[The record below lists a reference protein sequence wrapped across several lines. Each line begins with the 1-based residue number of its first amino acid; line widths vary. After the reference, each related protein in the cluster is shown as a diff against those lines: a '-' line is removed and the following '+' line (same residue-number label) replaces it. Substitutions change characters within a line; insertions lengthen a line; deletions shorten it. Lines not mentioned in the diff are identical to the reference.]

1 MRILILTQ
9 YYPPETGAPQ
19 NRLSDLARRLK
30 EFGHTVTIL
39 TALPNYPRGEIF
51 EAYRGHIIVEENLGG
66 ITVIRTWIYATQSK
80 SFVPRLLNYFSF
92 VISSVA
98 LGWWRIG
105 SQEVVVVES
114 PPLFLGISGF
124 LLSVFKNAR
133 LVLNI
138 SDLWPDSAVS
148 MGILKNKLLVGLSRR
163 LEEFLYRHSCLI
175 TGQTRG
181 IVENIRS
188 RMRNKKVAL
197 ITNGVDVDAFAVASQ
212 VNQRDSIRREFGLGV
227 KHVIGYAGLHGLAQG
242 LETVVQ
248 AARLLA
254 HCENLLFVFFGDG
267 PEKKKLM
274 ELAQQLGLD
283 NVSFFPPEDTKRM
296 PAIIGSFDIALV
308 PLRRLDLFK
317 GALPSKIF
325 EAMAAAVPIIV
336 TIDGEAREL
345 VEKAQAG
352 IAVNAED
359 PEALANAILQL
370 DDDPNRMKTLG
381 RNGRRYV
388 MEHYDRQKIAEG
400 FERLLLEGECLGSVL
415 RKNPD
420 LVPHDK
426 IVS

>member
-30 EFGHTVTIL
+30 QFGHTVTVL
-39 TALPNYPRGEIF
+39 TALPNYPRGKIF
-51 EAYRGHIIVEENLGG
+51 EAYRRRIVVEENLDGVA
-66 ITVIRTWIYATQSK
+66 VIRSWIYATQSK

-92 VISSVA
+92 VISSFG

-105 SQEVVVVES
+105 PQEVIVVES

-124 LLSVFKNAR
+124 LLSIFKNAR
-133 LVLNI
+133 LVFNV
-138 SDLWPDSAVS
+138 SDLWPDSAVAL
-148 MGILKNKLLVGLSRR
+148 GILKNARLVRLSRS

-188 RMRNKKVAL
+188 RVGDKKVAL
-197 ITNGVDVDAFAVASQ
+197 ITNGVDVEAFIVGSE
-212 VNQRDSIRREFGLGV
+212 VNQKHSIRSEFGLGD
-227 KHVIGYAGLHGLAQG
+227 KCVIGYAGLHGLAQG
-242 LETVVQ
+242 LDTTIE
-248 AARLLA
+248 AARLVSRR
-254 HCENLLFVFFGDG
+254 EELLFVFFGDG

-274 ELAQQLGLD
+274 DLARQLKLD
-283 NVSFFPPEDTKRM
+283 NVRFFPPEDTKRM
-296 PAIIGSFDIALV
+296 PAILRSFDIALV

-317 GALPSKIF
+317 GALPSKMF

-336 TIDGEAREL
+336 TIDGEARDL

-359 PEALANAILQL
+359 PEGLANAILQL
-370 DDDPNRMKTLG
+370 NEDPNRLKILG
-381 RNGRRYV
+381 FNGRRYV
-388 MEHYDRQKIAEG
+388 MEHYDRQKIAEH
-400 FERLLLEGECLGSVL
+400 FERLLLEDECRESIL
-415 RKNPD
+415 RSNA
-420 LVPHDK
+420 
-426 IVS
+426 I